1 MGNENETNATVFLVD
16 PPVAATPL
24 DYSCIVVFYGPGLG
38 KRYFLDRPEQTLG
51 RSDTADIQLDD
62 EGISRL
68 HASLVVKGQRVIL
81 HDLGSTNGTYVNDV
95 RVKECEVEDGD
106 MIRIGQTVF
115 KYLSA
120 LNAEG
125 KHYEDIY
132 RLTITDALTGAF
144 NQSYFLDALKRELSR
159 AHRHDRMLSLV
170 FFDIDHFKAINDDF
184 GHLAGDYVLQALV
197 SIIAVRLREADILAR
212 YGGDELALILPE
224 TDAEGA
230 RRIAEKLRRLVE
242 QHPFAFANNPIRI
255 TISLGVRTTNCGVN
269 KPDHMRFIAD
279 ADANLYKA
287 KRGGRNRVYG

>member
-1 MGNENETNATVFLVD
+1 MGNDNETTATVFFVA
-16 PPVAATPL
+16 PPVAATPP
-24 DYSCIVVFYGPGLG
+24 DFSCIVVFYGPGLG

-184 GHLAGDYVLQALV
+184 GPLAGDYVLQALV

-255 TISLGVRTTNCGVN
+255 TISLGVRTTNCGVD

-279 ADANLYKA
+279 ADANLYEA
-287 KRGGRNRVYG
+287 KRRGRNRVCG